1 MWTYSGLRVRE
12 GRVWKD
18 NTGRMYPP
26 QWWGATTKEQKIAV
40 GMVWVDDPVQY
51 DSRFYTGDGTPK
63 ALDDTGSGESLVK
76 GLKSAAIDSVKA
88 QAAGKLAPT
97 DWHVVKATEVAD
109 YTVPS
114 EVTTYR
120 AAVRTASNTIESA
133 INSAADHDAFMAL
146 YNTPVDSDGNPTGN
160 APIADWPDEI

>member
-26 QWWGATTKEQKIAV
+26 QWWNATTKKEKIAL
-40 GMVWVDDPVQY
+40 GLVWVDDPVKY
-51 DSRFYTGDGTPK
+51 DNRFYAIDGTPK
-63 ALDDTGSGESLVK
+63 ALD
-76 GLKSAAIDSVKA
+76 GLKAKAISTVKS
-88 QAAGKLAPT
+88 QASGKLAPT
-97 DWHVVKATEVAD
+97 DWHVIKAAEVSD

-120 AAVRTASNTIESA
+120 AAVRTASNTIESS
-133 INSAADHDAFMAL
+133 ITNAADHDAFMAL
-146 YNTPVDSDGNPTGN
+146 YDAPVDSNGNATGNP
-160 APIADWPDEI
+160 PIVDWPEEI

>member
-12 GRVWKD
+12 GRIWKD

-40 GMVWVDDPVQY
+40 GMVWVDDPVKY
-51 DSRFYTGDGTPK
+51 DSRFYTGSGTPK
-63 ALDDTGSGESLVK
+63 ALD
-76 GLKSAAIDSVKA
+76 GLKSVAIDIVKK

-97 DWHVVKATEVAD
+97 DWQVVKATEVAD

-120 AAVRTASNTIESA
+120 AAVRTASNTIENS

-146 YNTPVDSDGNPTGN
+146 YDAPVDSNGNATGNP
-160 APIADWPDEI
+160 PIVDWPEEI

>member
-12 GRVWKD
+12 GRIWKD

-26 QWWGATTKEQKIAV
+26 QWWGATTNDQKIAV
-40 GMVWVDDPVQY
+40 GMVWVDDPVRY

-97 DWHVVKATEVAD
+97 DWHVVKATEVSN

-114 EVTTYR
+114 KITTYR
-120 AAVRTASNTIESA
+120 AAVRTASNTIETA
-133 INSAADHDAFMAL
+133 ITNAADHDAFMAL
-146 YNTPVDSDGNPTGN
+146 YNTPVDSDGNATGN

>member
-26 QWWGATTKEQKIAV
+26 QWWGATTNEQKTAV
-40 GMVWVDDPVQY
+40 GLVWVADPVQY
-51 DSRFYTGDGTPK
+51 DNRFYKSDGTPK
-63 ALDDTGSGESLVK
+63 GLDDTGSGESLIK
-76 GLKSAAIDSVKA
+76 GLKSTAIDRVKA

-97 DWHVVKATEVAD
+97 DWHVVKAAEVSN

-120 AAVRTASNTIESA
+120 AAVRTASNTIETA
-133 INSAADHDAFMAL
+133 ITNAADHDAFMAL
-146 YNTPVDSDGNPTGN
+146 YVTPVDSKGNATGN
-160 APIADWPDEI
+160 APIHDWPDEI

>member
-12 GRVWKD
+12 GRIWKD

-26 QWWGATTKEQKIAV
+26 QWWGATTKAQKIAV

-51 DSRFYTGDGTPK
+51 DNRFYKGDGTPK

-97 DWHVVKATEVAD
+97 DWHVVKATEVSN

-114 EVTTYR
+114 EITTYR

-133 INSAADHDAFMAL
+133 ITNAADQAAFNALSDA
-146 YNTPVDSDGNPTGN
+146 PVDKNGDPTGN
-160 APIADWPDEI
+160 APIDDWPDEI

>member
-26 QWWGATTKEQKIAV
+26 QWWGATTKAQKIAV

-51 DSRFYTGDGTPK
+51 DSRFYTNDGTPK
-63 ALDDTGSGESLVK
+63 ALD
-76 GLKSAAIDSVKA
+76 GLKSGAISTVKT
-88 QAAGKLAPT
+88 QAASKLAPT
-97 DWHVVKATEVAD
+97 DWYVIKATEVAD

-133 INSAADHDAFMAL
+133 ITNAADHDAFMAL
-146 YNTPVDSDGNPTGN
+146 YNTPVDSDGNATGN
-160 APIADWPDEI
+160 APIADWPEEI

>member
-26 QWWGATTKEQKIAV
+26 QWWGATTKAQKIAV
-40 GMVWVDDPVQY
+40 GMVWVDDPVRY

-63 ALDDTGSGESLVK
+63 ALDS
-76 GLKSAAIDSVKA
+76 LKSGAISTVKT

-97 DWHVVKATEVAD
+97 DWYVVKATEVAD

-133 INSAADHDAFMAL
+133 ITNAADHDAFMAL
-146 YNTPVDSDGNPTGN
+146 YVTPVDSEGNATGN
-160 APIADWPDEI
+160 APIYDWPDEI

>member
-26 QWWGATTKEQKIAV
+26 QWWGATTNEQKTAV
-40 GMVWVDDPVQY
+40 GLVWVADAVQY
-51 DSRFYTGDGTPK
+51 DNRFYKSDGTPK

-133 INSAADHDAFMAL
+133 INSAANHDAFMAL
-146 YNTPVDSDGNPTGN
+146 YVTPVDSEGNATGN
-160 APIADWPDEI
+160 APIYDWPDEI